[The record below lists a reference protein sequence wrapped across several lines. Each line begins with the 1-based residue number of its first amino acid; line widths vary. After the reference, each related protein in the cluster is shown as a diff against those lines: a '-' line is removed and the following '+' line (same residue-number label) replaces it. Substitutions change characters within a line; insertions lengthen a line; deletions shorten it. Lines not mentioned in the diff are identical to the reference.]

1 MTIPIRIV
9 VLTLAVTSVVAQT
22 PSGDSAG
29 RVTDIGVVLFSALAA
44 SQAQA
49 PEVRSVGTLEQRVRR
64 VVVSPTGRHLA
75 MTTPDNLVVMD
86 IASGKT
92 WSVLGR
98 ASTAR
103 SEFDELDWSPRGDL
117 ISFNRYDPSLD
128 GQSFWVLPMDG
139 ATGHAAGGAR
149 RVTKHVGDRHAVSPD
164 GQSIAFADYGP
175 NGSQRIVVVAIKDG
189 AERMLTGE
197 REAISSVSWSDDGK
211 WVYFSTE

>member
-1 MTIPIRIV
+1 
-9 VLTLAVTSVVAQT
+9 
-22 PSGDSAG
+22 
-29 RVTDIGVVLFSALAA
+29 
-44 SQAQA
+44 
-49 PEVRSVGTLEQRVRR
+49 
-64 VVVSPTGRHLA
+64 

-211 WVYFSTE
+211 WVYFSTEGRGPVHRVPSEGGLSETVSGNLRWATVFRPGPAIAVTETDGTVRVLDALSGSQPFVMPYSGRGTDRV